1 MSLIR
6 WQLDSL
12 GPDAVRNGMLKM
24 KSVIRLMWMIADGDL
39 ADIRTRDRAYEIAQN
54 CDPGMFER
62 DREKLFSGLFR
73 NGR

>member
-1 MSLIR
+1 
-6 WQLDSL
+6 
-12 GPDAVRNGMLKM
+12 M